1 MKAIKKLVLFLLV
14 GTMAVNYGCNKEET
28 QDNPNL
34 SGTAGKN
41 TAAPGDVGDIAI
53 TTSST
58 GFVETLLIQEKTAGS
73 SGSVILLDST
83 KIHQSNFGL
92 THQYK
97 VPDGATGSK
106 DIIVTV
112 SDDKGQTT
120 TKTVT
125 ITISGGGN
133 LSNCNNKTLGSYDN
147 TTGSFFSAKTCTVYT
162 VGEAKNN
169 QSAVDF
175 IYFYG
180 STNHAT
186 IAAPDDADAG
196 TINTFELNTWTTKN
210 ATRFKTVSGF
220 DFANA
225 TGTSI
230 TLAWTTGG
238 TEMTKINS
246 LGVGGMFLFK
256 TTDGR
261 YGVGRVN
268 SITGEAGGTINLDVK
283 STM

>member
-14 GTMAVNYGCNKEET
+14 GTMAANYGCNKEET

-34 SGTAGKN
+34 SVTASKT
-41 TAAPGDVGDIAI
+41 TASPGDVVDIAI
-53 TTSST
+53 TTSSA
-58 GFVETLLIQEKTAGS
+58 GRVDRLLIQERTQGS
-73 SGSVILLDST
+73 SVPGTLLDSAV
-83 KIHQSNFGL
+83 KQANFGY
-92 THQYK
+92 THHYT
-97 VPDGATGSK
+97 VPNNATAPI
-106 DIIVTV
+106 DIVVTV
-112 SDDKGQTT
+112 TDDKAQTT

-125 ITISGGGN
+125 ITVTGNGN
-133 LSNCNNKTLGSYDN
+133 LSTCDNKTLGSYDN

-180 STNHAT
+180 TTNFAT
-186 IAAPDDADAG
+186 IAAPDDADAN
-196 TINTFELNTWTTKN
+196 TISTFQLNTWTTKN

-220 DFANA
+220 DYANA
-225 TGTSI
+225 TGSSI

-238 TEMTKINS
+238 AEMSKINN
-246 LGVGGMFLFK
+246 LGVGQMFLFK

-261 YGVGRVN
+261 YGVAKVN
-268 SITGEAGGTINLDVK
+268 SISGTSAGTINLDVK